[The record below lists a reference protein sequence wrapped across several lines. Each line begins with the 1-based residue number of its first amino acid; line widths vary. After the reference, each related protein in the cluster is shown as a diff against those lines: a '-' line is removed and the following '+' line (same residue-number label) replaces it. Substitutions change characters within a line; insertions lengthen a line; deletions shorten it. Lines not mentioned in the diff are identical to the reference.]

1 MRVPSHKESCWW
13 GHEQVSVV
21 RLYPFFL
28 RLFPWPCQGVPAGP
42 FVCGN
47 PNDSAN
53 SQSIYREPNQSLRW
67 GINTSQDTP
76 VCLRADIQQK
86 LWETVFTSVSQG
98 CSGLSW
104 GKEGSPRGKKGSP
117 VRFGSTSK
125 QKASPKSSVSLT
137 ARGKHLFL

>member
-1 MRVPSHKESCWW
+1 MTKFLQSGSII
-13 GHEQVSVV
+13 
-21 RLYPFFL
+21 FL
-28 RLFPWPCQGVPAGP
+28 RVFPWPCQGVPAGP

-76 VCLRADIQQK
+76 VYLRADIQQK
-86 LWETVFTSVSQG
+86 LWETCVHFSLFSQS
-98 CSGLSW
+98 CSELSW
-104 GKEGSPRGKKGSP
+104 GKEGSSRGEQGSP
-117 VRFGSTSK
+117 VRLGSTSK